1 MGFIMFSQ
9 IDEVDF
15 CDHCYLSVG
24 DKCFY
29 HGEYTP
35 RRGFNYSE
43 TNNLILNLKKDM
55 SRKETPEWRYKEEAI
70 EKCAKLIRDSFP
82 SNLLL
87 ETTFVPAPPS
97 KMKDE
102 FGYDDR
108 LIQILRRVNPDKK
121 SLDIRELI
129 VQVTPR
135 TSMHMTSSRYTPA
148 DLQKKYCLN
157 TTLFYQSPFKRF
169 VVFDDVLTN
178 GTHFRAMSDMLKEC
192 RKDITVEGVFIAK
205 VCRNNNILDGFYPV
219 TAPAATPSSDPW

>member
-70 EKCAKLIRDSFP
+70 EKCTKLPEPIINSD
-82 SNLLL
+82 
-87 ETTFVPAPPS
+87 
-97 KMKDE
+97 
-102 FGYDDR
+102 FGG
-108 LIQILRRVNPDKK
+108 LA
-121 SLDIRELI
+121 RENI
-129 VQVTPR
+129 V
-135 TSMHMTSSRYTPA
+135 
-148 DLQKKYCLN
+148 
-157 TTLFYQSPFKRF
+157 F
-169 VVFDDVLTN
+169 
-178 GTHFRAMSDMLKEC
+178 
-192 RKDITVEGVFIAK
+192 GV
-205 VCRNNNILDGFYPV
+205 
-219 TAPAATPSSDPW
+219 